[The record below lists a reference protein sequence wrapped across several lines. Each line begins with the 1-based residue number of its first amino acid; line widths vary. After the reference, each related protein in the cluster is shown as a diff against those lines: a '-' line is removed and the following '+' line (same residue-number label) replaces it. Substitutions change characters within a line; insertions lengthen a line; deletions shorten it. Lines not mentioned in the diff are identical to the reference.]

1 MVLNE
6 TEVVPSNRVKPRF
19 YSLDDEILLQSL
31 LTTLANLDFAYE
43 QERERV
49 SSSTKDANLRARVLQ
64 KLRDQHRERRHPYM
78 QHLTV
83 LHEQIMPQA
92 ITRALTGHARSISL
106 KARSSAGIRPPA
118 FRSCRRPPPSTWLYS
133 AP

>member
-1 MVLNE
+1 MVVDV
-6 TEVVPSNRVKPRF
+6 TEVVQLHRVKPRF
-19 YSLDDEILLQSL
+19 YSLDDEVLLQSL

-64 KLRDQHRERRHPYM
+64 KLRDQHRERRDPYM

-92 ITRALTGHARSISL
+92 Q
-106 KARSSAGIRPPA
+106 
-118 FRSCRRPPPSTWLYS
+118 CN
-133 AP
+133 